1 MSTEKTSNTMPDIQS
16 NVVIIGR
23 PNVGKS
29 TLFNRLTKTRKA
41 KVHFTEGTTRDRLIT
56 KIATSNVT
64 YNLVDTPGY
73 TYIPK
78 SSETIASK
86 SQGQIH
92 QGLKSATIILFLLD
106 IQTGLTNED
115 ITIASLLRPMKEKV
129 ILVANK
135 SDNSNYEMSKFD
147 FLELGFGT
155 PIAISAYHN
164 IGISNLTNATYA
176 LLPKSNSKLINN
188 PTPIKITLSG
198 RPNTGKSM
206 LLNSLINSERSIV
219 SEVPG
224 TTRDSIDTMLVTNN
238 TSLQIVDTAGIR
250 RRGKITK
257 GIEKFSSMRSINN
270 ILSSHIC
277 ILLLDSTEIA
287 TNQDMHIADY
297 ILSSSRGM
305 IIAINKWDLA
315 TEIGITKDEIRKY
328 VRSKFKFAN
337 FVPICFL
344 SALKKT
350 GISELIETIQLVYS
364 QWNTTIENNLINDT
378 LLESVYKTPPSTKR
392 TKSLKIYTA
401 EQDGICPP
409 RFTIKVNDP
418 ELVHFSY
425 HRHLEND
432 FRRFLGFTHCPIKLN
447 FKPKV

>member
-1 MSTEKTSNTMPDIQS
+1 MFKNKTNNTIS
-16 NVVIIGR
+16 AVKTNVVIIGR

-41 KVHFTEGTTRDRLIT
+41 IVHFTEGTTRDRLIT
-56 KIATSNVT
+56 YMSTSNIT

-73 TYIPK
+73 ITIPK
-78 SSETIASK
+78 LSETIASK
-86 SQGQIH
+86 SHGQIH
-92 QGLKSATIILFLLD
+92 QGLKTATIILFLLD
-106 IQTGLTNED
+106 IKVGITHED
-115 ITIASLLRPMKEKV
+115 KTIASVLRPMKKKI

-135 SDNSNYEMSKFD
+135 ADNSKYEMGKFD
-147 FLELGFGT
+147 FLELGFDT

-164 IGISNLTNATYA
+164 IGISNLTKAIYT
-176 LLPKSNSKLINN
+176 LLPKSSANTKNDQN
-188 PTPIKITLSG
+188 PIKITLSG

-206 LLNSLINSERSIV
+206 LLNSMINSERSIV
-219 SEVPG
+219 SEIPG
-224 TTRDSIDTMLVTNN
+224 TTRDSIDTILSTNN
-238 TSLQIVDTAGIR
+238 ISLRLIDTAGIR

-257 GIEKFSSMRSINN
+257 GIEKFSSIRSIDN
-270 ILSSHIC
+270 ILSSDIS
-277 ILLLDSTEIA
+277 ILLLDCTEIS
-287 TNQDMHIADY
+287 TNQDMHIANY

-305 IIAINKWDLA
+305 IIAINKWDLS
-315 TEIGITKDEIRKY
+315 TEIGITEDEIRKY

-350 GISELIETIQLVYS
+350 GISNLIKTIQLVYS
-364 QWNTTIENNLINDT
+364 QWSTTIENNLINDT
-378 LLESVYKTPPSTKR
+378 LKESVYETPPSTKR

-432 FRRFLGFTHCPIKLN
+432 FRRSLGFTHCPIKIN
-447 FKPKV
+447 FKPRV

>member
-1 MSTEKTSNTMPDIQS
+1 MSTEKKSNTMPDIKS

-41 KVHFTEGTTRDRLIT
+41 IVHFTEGTTRDRLIT

-155 PIAISAYHN
+155 PIAVSYTH
-164 IGISNLTNATYA
+164 LT
-176 LLPKSNSKLINN
+176 LP
-188 PTPIKITLSG
+188 T
-198 RPNTGKSM
+198 
-206 LLNSLINSERSIV
+206 
-219 SEVPG
+219 
-224 TTRDSIDTMLVTNN
+224 
-238 TSLQIVDTAGIR
+238 
-250 RRGKITK
+250 
-257 GIEKFSSMRSINN
+257 
-270 ILSSHIC
+270 IL
-277 ILLLDSTEIA
+277 
-287 TNQDMHIADY
+287 
-297 ILSSSRGM
+297 R
-305 IIAINKWDLA
+305 
-315 TEIGITKDEIRKY
+315 
-328 VRSKFKFAN
+328 V
-337 FVPICFL
+337 
-344 SALKKT
+344 
-350 GISELIETIQLVYS
+350 
-364 QWNTTIENNLINDT
+364 
-378 LLESVYKTPPSTKR
+378 
-392 TKSLKIYTA
+392 
-401 EQDGICPP
+401 
-409 RFTIKVNDP
+409 
-418 ELVHFSY
+418 
-425 HRHLEND
+425 
-432 FRRFLGFTHCPIKLN
+432 
-447 FKPKV
+447 